1 MATGAAAADV
11 AGVGLAGDGTAL
23 PEWFCVE
30 LAAIAA
36 MTMKTTAAAAV
47 IVAGVHPDDGRAGGR
62 FHIGGRVSG
71 ACRCDVRRLGRTWSA
86 SPEFADTRSRC
97 PGPMWSE

>member
-71 ACRCDVRRLGRTWSA
+71 ACRCDVPALG
-86 SPEFADTRSRC
+86 ADVVGVPRVCRYEIPV
-97 PGPMWSE
+97 PGTDVV